1 MPAVRCRYEQECP
14 GEELPLLA
22 GIIAKKLKPGQM
34 QSLKDESS
42 EDFHLQGM
50 SLQYHL
56 QYYLQHKHG

>member
-1 MPAVRCRYEQECP
+1 M
-14 GEELPLLA
+14 PLLA